1 MVPLHVRF
9 RVHKGLQ
16 QMQFWAEGLVLMCSA
31 PALGMHPVS
40 KQMPHK
46 CIWLEMMNSPLKK
59 KEKKNPDFQSFVA
72 VSQIKQRKDYWGM
85 SHGNSYPSFV
95 KSEYAED
102 WGEGEDI
109 SADM

>member
-1 MVPLHVRF
+1 M
-9 RVHKGLQ
+9 
-16 QMQFWAEGLVLMCSA
+16 
-31 PALGMHPVS
+31 
-40 KQMPHK
+40 
-46 CIWLEMMNSPLKK
+46 
-59 KEKKNPDFQSFVA
+59 
-72 VSQIKQRKDYWGM
+72 DYWGM